1 MSFFKKIGK
10 SVSSITKKAPSVVSS
25 IFKKGGDVSRGIST
39 GLDKVGDV
47 LGKVGSVVN
56 NPLVQAGA
64 SSVFGPEAGQAL
76 GSLGKTISKVK
87 DISRMGSGLAGKA
100 GALSSEASGYKSM
113 ADIKGGI
120 QKAKDL
126 YAEGR
131 GVAGPTFV

>member
-10 SVSSITKKAPSVVSS
+10 GISSVAKKAPSVVSS
-25 IFKKGGDVSRGIST
+25 IFKKGGSIATGISS

-76 GSLGKTISKVK
+76 GSLGKGISRAK

-100 GALSSEASGYKSM
+100 GALSTEASGYKSV